1 MPTMNKINFGTV
13 SEIWGKAWLRQ
24 PDGGFRLLKVGDV
37 VERGDV
43 VLTAQNAI
51 VQLSG
56 SDTRPEPVTGVVAGH
71 TPSATRPKDKTAAAA
86 ELDRVIDA
94 VNEGEPRE
102 APAAGLSGGEAGT
115 LDLGFRVARIAEEL
129 TPAAL
134 LLPRV
139 DGEDRQTR
147 LIESDP
153 PELSAGVLAL
163 GPMNIQAFEQGPNVA
178 IGLTAPIGT
187 TQVRIDAVPTV
198 GQLLLAN
205 GTPVTAGAMLTPAQ
219 LGGLVFVPPA
229 DYLPGTPV
237 GIVQY
242 TVSNGP
248 SVASGVVNIS
258 VIPVNDAPLAVA
270 GAGTGAEDATIPVAL
285 LGTDIDGT
293 VTQVRIDQLPSLG
306 TLLLADGVTPVAL
319 GQTLTAAQA
328 SGLLFR
334 PDADL
339 SGNTAIGF
347 SVIDNQGAVSSR
359 ADWTLTITAVD
370 DAPRATPDTFTVAE
384 DGSVSIDVLAN
395 DAEVEGSSLV
405 VTHVDGVAITDG
417 GPAVAVARGSVQLV
431 GGQLVFTPAPDY
443 NGPATFTYA
452 VSDGGLV
459 TTATVTGNVT
469 PMSDLPV
476 AGADTF
482 TVAEDGAVTIDV
494 RANDSDIDGD
504 TLTVTQVNGSA
515 ISDGGAPVS
524 VPNGSVQ
531 LVGGRLVFTPAPD
544 YNGPASFSYTVS
556 DGVNAVSTTVAG
568 TVTPANDAPTVGV
581 PATALTTVEDG
592 ALVFS
597 AGNGNALSV
606 ADVDGNPL
614 TATLSVDH
622 GTFTLGS
629 IAGVTVSGDG
639 SGSVTL
645 SGSAAAINAALEGSR
660 FTPDADFNGTAT
672 LALSANDGSTAT
684 AGSVAIGV
692 VAVAD
697 IADDAVTT
705 NEDTPIA
712 VNVLANDSFEGG
724 SPAITAVNSQAI
736 TVGGPAVA
744 VANGSVTLN
753 ALGQLIFTPAP
764 DYNNTPGNPTTFTYT
779 VASGATTETATVA
792 VTVTPVADS
801 ATVSLSATPSVAEGG
816 SITYTAALTSPA
828 LAAVT
833 VTLSNGA
840 VISIAAGASAGA

>member
-94 VNEGEPRE
+94 VNDGEPRE

-306 TLLLADGVTPVAL
+306 TLLLADGGRLHGRVERRGTDHEVPGVVVEILAADVVLALRRDRVRRAADFCDELARVAAWSADERL
-319 GQTLTAAQA
+319 RARPGCAGGARLRAAVERLRCRRRRRPGSRSPARTASCAP
-328 SGLLFR
+328 STTR
-334 PDADL
+334 
-339 SGNTAIGF
+339 S
-347 SVIDNQGAVSSR
+347 AVSAARVTSR
-359 ADWTLTITAVD
+359 SVCCDSGRASILPRSRSGSPSWHGTSRSC
-370 DAPRATPDTFTVAE
+370 APRSGALRRSRWSGPRTPRLGPSPRALCPRE
-384 DGSVSIDVLAN
+384 PRLRRARNSPK
-395 DAEVEGSSLV
+395 SLRS
-405 VTHVDGVAITDG
+405 
-417 GPAVAVARGSVQLV
+417 P
-431 GGQLVFTPAPDY
+431 
-443 NGPATFTYA
+443 
-452 VSDGGLV
+452 
-459 TTATVTGNVT
+459 
-469 PMSDLPV
+469 
-476 AGADTF
+476 AGA
-482 TVAEDGAVTIDV
+482 
-494 RANDSDIDGD
+494 RSH
-504 TLTVTQVNGSA
+504 GSA
-515 ISDGGAPVS
+515 RFGA
-524 VPNGSVQ
+524 
-531 LVGGRLVFTPAPD
+531 GR
-544 YNGPASFSYTVS
+544 
-556 DGVNAVSTTVAG
+556 AG
-568 TVTPANDAPTVGV
+568 
-581 PATALTTVEDG
+581 
-592 ALVFS
+592 
-597 AGNGNALSV
+597 
-606 ADVDGNPL
+606 
-614 TATLSVDH
+614 
-622 GTFTLGS
+622 
-629 IAGVTVSGDG
+629 
-639 SGSVTL
+639 
-645 SGSAAAINAALEGSR
+645 
-660 FTPDADFNGTAT
+660 
-672 LALSANDGSTAT
+672 
-684 AGSVAIGV
+684 
-692 VAVAD
+692 
-697 IADDAVTT
+697 
-705 NEDTPIA
+705 
-712 VNVLANDSFEGG
+712 
-724 SPAITAVNSQAI
+724 
-736 TVGGPAVA
+736 
-744 VANGSVTLN
+744 
-753 ALGQLIFTPAP
+753 
-764 DYNNTPGNPTTFTYT
+764 
-779 VASGATTETATVA
+779 
-792 VTVTPVADS
+792 
-801 ATVSLSATPSVAEGG
+801 
-816 SITYTAALTSPA
+816 
-828 LAAVT
+828 
-833 VTLSNGA
+833 
-840 VISIAAGASAGA
+840 